1 MVDPT
6 QIEAPVTGCPEPSNG
21 SHPQERDPRS
31 KAGLCVHELV
41 AQQAAGSP
49 GAPAILSQS
58 EGLTYGELN
67 RRANRLAR
75 HLQLLGL
82 GREKLAA
89 IYMERSSWLVVAA
102 LAVLK
107 AGGAYV
113 PIDPQAPSERVRF
126 MLHDAGVS
134 VLLTSSTLT
143 SRAPAGK
150 WRVCEVDA
158 EWTLSPAPSDGEI
171 ASEVSESDLAYVI
184 YTSGSTGQPKGVE
197 IPHAGL
203 SNLVAWHRRAFAVT
217 NADRASLQAALGFD
231 ASVWELWP
239 YLASGAT
246 IRIAP
251 ESIRNSPELLRD
263 WLVSQKITITF
274 LSTALAE
281 SMLNLKWPPN
291 TALRILLTG
300 ADALQQR
307 PSSRLPFQL
316 VNNYGPTEC
325 TVVVTS
331 GRVESKESASG
342 IPSIGRAIDGVSVH
356 ILDEGMRAVPEGTA
370 GEIYVGGAGL
380 ARGYRNQPALTA
392 QRFVHNPLSGE
403 RFYRTGD
410 LARQLPNG
418 EIEFLGRVDDQ
429 IKIRGYRV
437 EPLEIVTALN
447 SHPDVQSNVVIARED
462 QKGEKRLV
470 AYVVPRA
477 NAALR
482 AAELR
487 RHVGSQLPDY
497 MIPAVFLKVDSIPVT
512 ANGKA
517 DRAALPKPDESN
529 ILRDHEYVEPNSLVE
544 KRLAEIAA
552 PLLKVDRIGRTDN
565 FFLLGGHSLLGTQLI
580 TRIQE
585 AFGVELSLLSL
596 FDHPTIAAMAGE
608 IEKLIFAKLENG
620 EEAPANL
627 EEAS

>member
-113 PIDPQAPSERVRF
+113 PIDP
-126 MLHDAGVS
+126 
-134 VLLTSSTLT
+134 
-143 SRAPAGK
+143 PAGK

-239 YLASGAT
+239 
-246 IRIAP
+246 
-251 ESIRNSPELLRD
+251 
-263 WLVSQKITITF
+263 
-274 LSTALAE
+274 
-281 SMLNLKWPPN
+281 
-291 TALRILLTG
+291 
-300 ADALQQR
+300 
-307 PSSRLPFQL
+307 
-316 VNNYGPTEC
+316 
-325 TVVVTS
+325 
-331 GRVESKESASG
+331 
-342 IPSIGRAIDGVSVH
+342 
-356 ILDEGMRAVPEGTA
+356 
-370 GEIYVGGAGL
+370 
-380 ARGYRNQPALTA
+380 
-392 QRFVHNPLSGE
+392 
-403 RFYRTGD
+403 
-410 LARQLPNG
+410 
-418 EIEFLGRVDDQ
+418 
-429 IKIRGYRV
+429 
-437 EPLEIVTALN
+437 
-447 SHPDVQSNVVIARED
+447 
-462 QKGEKRLV
+462 
-470 AYVVPRA
+470 
-477 NAALR
+477 
-482 AAELR
+482 
-487 RHVGSQLPDY
+487 
-497 MIPAVFLKVDSIPVT
+497 
-512 ANGKA
+512 
-517 DRAALPKPDESN
+517 
-529 ILRDHEYVEPNSLVE
+529 
-544 KRLAEIAA
+544 
-552 PLLKVDRIGRTDN
+552 
-565 FFLLGGHSLLGTQLI
+565 
-580 TRIQE
+580 
-585 AFGVELSLLSL
+585 
-596 FDHPTIAAMAGE
+596 
-608 IEKLIFAKLENG
+608 
-620 EEAPANL
+620 
-627 EEAS
+627 